1 MNRLVLVGAVAFVA
15 GTAGG
20 TWMSPAR
27 TATHGE
33 AGDSTAVALSADSAA
48 ASHDGAPGDAV
59 PAPPPAPEPEV
70 PTALADSGAAMA
82 RAIDSL
88 PVATAVAMLDRLA
101 EEEVLAVLR
110 RMELSRAVALIEKM
124 PTDRGARLTRQL
136 LLGGR

>member
-27 TATHGE
+27 TAPHGE
-33 AGDSTAVALSADSAA
+33 AADSTSVALAADSAA
-48 ASHDGAPGDAV
+48 ASHDGGPEHPDPV
-59 PAPPPAPEPEV
+59 PPRVAEPEV
-70 PTALADSGAAMA
+70 PAALADSGAALA
-82 RAIDSL
+82 QAIDSL
-88 PVATAVAMLDRLA
+88 PVTTAVAMLDRLA

-124 PTDRGARLTRQL
+124 PADRGARLTRQL